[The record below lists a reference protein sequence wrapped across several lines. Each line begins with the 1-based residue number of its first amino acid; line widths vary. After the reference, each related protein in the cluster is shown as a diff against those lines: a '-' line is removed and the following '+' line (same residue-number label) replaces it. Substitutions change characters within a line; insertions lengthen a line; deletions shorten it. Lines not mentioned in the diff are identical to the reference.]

1 MKHFKRAAA
10 MLLAVVLSL
19 CLAVTA
25 FAADTEQKTGSLT
38 VTGSGLWVPAADA
51 TGAGTG
57 KNVTAIRMFTA
68 RVTGDA
74 AADPVQ
80 KNEFD
85 SYVLEEKWGDFFK
98 QTDLFNNVK
107 TAGGITDTAVTADT
121 ITKEALS
128 DAAVAYVKS
137 LTNNET
143 TNAGTLADF
152 AHKAQNWARKN
163 STTLSAKPSLVTVKA
178 ATQDAGE
185 DKTKGTA
192 AFNDLPAGY
201 YLVFPDGGSTGDNS
215 RGTDAILVNVPR
227 NGGNTAVKIKST
239 FPTVDKKV
247 QTTEG
252 GNSTDNGTAQVGD
265 TVTFKLTAKVPD
277 MTDYDK
283 YTFKFIDK
291 LSDGLEFVADS
302 VEVNIAKNKITAGA
316 NTYSATYEDT
326 TKTLTVAF
334 DDLKNV
340 VKNGTDKV
348 ATDDEIVVTYK
359 AKITKDAVTTNPAKN
374 TVYLEYSNNPGTNE
388 LGKSN
393 PDESKVYTYDINIF
407 KFYKGEENAETALAN
422 ATFKLTASEES
433 TSEAIKLV
441 AEADGKTY
449 HVADAKELEDT
460 SVTKVT
466 EVTTGA
472 DGKITIKGLKAGTY
486 YLHETIAPTGYNK
499 LKKPIEIKI
508 DVTNNDYTKPS
519 YTVNGT
525 PNKANDSTI
534 KVENVKGVMLPETGS
549 IGTIGLTALGVAVVL
564 LGVFAPRKKKKE
576 NQ

>member
-25 FAADTEQKTGSLT
+25 FADNTDQPTGTLR
-38 VTGSGLWVPAADA
+38 VTGSGLYIPGEDEAAK
-51 TGAGTG
+51 G

-68 RVTGDA
+68 RATEA
-74 AADPVQ
+74 ATP
-80 KNEFD
+80 NPNTFD
-85 SYVLEEKWGDFFK
+85 SYVLENKWEGFFK
-98 QTDLFNNVK
+98 QDEIFNAMK
-107 TAGGITDTAVTADT
+107 TAGATTVSTANDLDSA
-121 ITKEALS
+121 ALS
-128 DAAVAYVKS
+128 DAAVAYINTLLS
-137 LTNNET
+137 ET
-143 TNAGTLADF
+143 TTTKGTTLVEF
-152 AHKAQNWARKN
+152 AHKAQKWVRSDEHKADFTDNVLKFT
-163 STTLSAKPSLVTVKA
+163 ST
-178 ATQDAGE
+178 ATPVSGDT

-192 AFNDLPAGY
+192 TFSGLTAGY
-201 YLVFPDGGSTGDNS
+201 YLVFPEGGSTGDNS
-215 RGTDAILVNVPR
+215 RGTDAILVNVPK
-227 NGGNTAVKIKST
+227 NGGVTEQIIKST

-252 GNSTDNGTAQVGD
+252 GNPTDNGTAQVGD

-302 VEVNIAKNKITAGA
+302 VEVNIANNKITAGA

-576 NQ
+576 NR

>member
-25 FAADTEQKTGSLT
+25 FADNTVQSTGNLT
-38 VTGSGLWVPAADA
+38 VTGSGLYNPGD
-51 TGAGTG
+51 GAGKG

-74 AADPVQ
+74 TADPAQ

-85 SYVLEEKWGDFFK
+85 SYVLEKKWEDFFK
-98 QTDLFNNVK
+98 QAEIFSAMKNASVIGSDVEAT
-107 TAGGITDTAVTADT
+107 GITAD
-121 ITKEALS
+121 ELS
-128 DAAVAYVKS
+128 NAAVAYLKNLQNDKS
-137 LTNNET
+137 NK
-143 TNAGTLADF
+143 GTLADF
-152 AHKAQNWARKN
+152 AHKAQKWARKN
-163 STTLSAKPSLVTVKA
+163 STTLSADPSLVTVA
-178 ATQDAGE
+178 AAAQDSGE

-192 AFNDLPAGY
+192 KFSGLTAGY
-201 YLVFPDGGSTGDNS
+201 YLVFPEGGSTGDNA
-215 RGTDAILVNVPR
+215 RGTDAILVNVPK
-227 NGGNTAVKIKST
+227 NGGVTEQTIKST

-247 QTTEG
+247 
-252 GNSTDNGTAQVGD
+252 STDNNTYQDNTTAQVGD

-277 MTDYDK
+277 MADYTA
-283 YTFKFIDK
+283 YKFVFHDT
-291 LSDGLEFVADS
+291 LSNGLEFVANS
-302 VEVNIAKNKITAGA
+302 VEVSIASNKITAGD
-316 NTYSATYEDT
+316 NTYSATYVDG
-326 TKTLTVAF
+326 TKKLTVAF
-334 DDLKNV
+334 TDLKNV
-340 VKNGTDKV
+340 VKSGTDKV

-359 AKITKDAVTTNPAKN
+359 AKITKDAVTTNPATNKAH
-374 TVYLEYSNNPGTNE
+374 LEYSNDPSGT
-388 LGKSN
+388 GTGTSN

-407 KFYKGEENAETALAN
+407 KYYKGEGNTETGLAN
-422 ATFKLTASEES
+422 ATFKLTSSEES
-433 TSEAIKLV
+433 TSTAIELV
-441 AEADGKTY
+441 KEDGAGLVY
-449 HVADAKELEDT
+449 HVKGDNETGAV
-460 SVTKVT
+460 S

-499 LKKPIEIKI
+499 LKKPIKIEIT
-508 DVTNNDYTKPS
+508 VTDNNYTTPS
-519 YTVNGT
+519 YKVDD
-525 PNKANDSTI
+525 KANADNTI

>member
-25 FAADTEQKTGSLT
+25 FADNTDQPTGTLR
-38 VTGSGLWVPAADA
+38 VTGSGLYNPGD
-51 TGAGTG
+51 GAGKG

-74 AADPVQ
+74 TADPAQ

-85 SYVLEEKWGDFFK
+85 SYVLEKKWEDFFK
-98 QTDLFNNVK
+98 QDEIFNAMK
-107 TAGGITDTAVTADT
+107 TAGATTVSTANDLDSA
-121 ITKEALS
+121 ALS
-128 DAAVAYVKS
+128 DAAVAYINTLLS
-137 LTNNET
+137 ET
-143 TNAGTLADF
+143 TTTKGTTLVGF

-201 YLVFPDGGSTGDNS
+201 YLVFPEGGSTGNNS

-227 NGGNTAVKIKST
+227 DGGNTAVEIKST

-252 GNSTDNGTAQVGD
+252 GNPTDNGTAQVGD

-334 DDLKNV
+334 VDLKNV

-374 TVYLEYSNNPGTNE
+374 TVYLEYSNNPGTDE

-393 PDESKVYTYDINIF
+393 PDESKVYTYDIEIH
-407 KFYKGEENAETALAN
+407 KFHTEDIDANRLAN
-422 ATFKLTASEES
+422 ATFKLTSDVDGNNVV
-433 TSEAIKLV
+433 KLV
-441 AEADGKTY
+441 AETDANAY
-449 HVADAKELEDT
+449 HVQGDGETGVDT
-460 SVTKVT
+460 
-466 EVTTGA
+466 VTT
-472 DGKITIKGLKAGTY
+472 DVTGKINIKGLKDGTY

-499 LKKPIEIKI
+499 LKKPIKI
-508 DVTNNDYTKPS
+508 DITVTGEAYT
-519 YTVNGT
+519 T
-525 PNKANDSTI
+525 PTYKVDEVDQNTSNII

>member
-38 VTGSGLWVPAADA
+38 VTGSGMWNPSESK
-51 TGAGTG
+51 G
-57 KNVTAIRMFTA
+57 KEVTAIRMFTA

-74 AADPVQ
+74 TTNPAQ

-85 SYVLEEKWGDFFK
+85 SYVLEEKWEAFFK
-98 QTDLFNNVK
+98 QDEVFTAMK
-107 TAGGITDTAVTADT
+107 TAGVIGNEVEATAITAD
-121 ITKEALS
+121 ELN
-128 DAAVAYVKS
+128 DAAVAYLKTLQNDNS
-137 LTNNET
+137 NK
-143 TNAGTLADF
+143 GTLADF
-152 AHKAQNWARKN
+152 AHKAQKWARDN
-163 STTLSAKPSLVTVKA
+163 YATLSAEPSLVTVEA
-178 ATQDAGE
+178 AAQDSGE

-192 AFNDLPAGY
+192 SFKDLTAGY
-201 YLVFPDGGSTGDNS
+201 YLVFPEGGSTGDNS
-215 RGTDAILVNVPR
+215 RGTDAILVNVPK
-227 NGGNTAVKIKST
+227 NGGVTEQTIKST

-252 GNSTDNGTAQVGD
+252 GDSTDNGTAQVGD

-277 MTDYDK
+277 MTDYNS
-283 YTFKFIDK
+283 YTFKFIDT
-291 LSDGLEFVADS
+291 LSDGLEFVANS
-302 VEVNIAKNKITAGA
+302 VEVNIANNKIEAGA
-316 NTYSATYEDT
+316 NTYSETFVDG

-334 DDLKNV
+334 ADLKNV
-340 VKNGTDKV
+340 VKSGTDKV

-374 TVYLEYSNNPGTNE
+374 TVYLEYSNNPGTDE

-407 KFYKGEENAETALAN
+407 KFYTNESNTETALAN
-422 ATFKLTASEES
+422 ATFKLTASEDS
-433 TSEAIKLV
+433 TSTAIELV
-441 AEADGKTY
+441 KEEGTDLVY
-449 HVADAKELEDT
+449 HVKGNNEAGAVST
-460 SVTKVT
+460 
-466 EVTTGA
+466 VTTGA

-499 LKKPIEIKI
+499 LKKPIKIEIT
-508 DVTNNDYTKPS
+508 VTNDYTAPS
-519 YTVNGT
+519 YKVDGT
-525 PNKANDSTI
+525 TQDNNTI
-534 KVENVKGVMLPETGS
+534 KVKNVKGVMLPETGS

>member
-25 FAADTEQKTGSLT
+25 FADNTDQPTGTLR
-38 VTGSGLWVPAADA
+38 VTGSGLYIPGEDEAAK
-51 TGAGTG
+51 G

-68 RVTGDA
+68 RATEA
-74 AADPVQ
+74 ATP
-80 KNEFD
+80 NPNTFD
-85 SYVLEEKWGDFFK
+85 SYVLENKWEGFFK
-98 QTDLFNNVK
+98 QDEIFNAMK
-107 TAGGITDTAVTADT
+107 TAGATTVSTANDLDSA
-121 ITKEALS
+121 ALS
-128 DAAVAYVKS
+128 DAAVAYINTLLS
-137 LTNNET
+137 ET
-143 TNAGTLADF
+143 TTTKGTTLVEF
-152 AHKAQNWARKN
+152 AHKAQKWVRSDEHKADFTDNVLKFT
-163 STTLSAKPSLVTVKA
+163 ST
-178 ATQDAGE
+178 ATPVSGDT

-192 AFNDLPAGY
+192 TFSGLTAGY
-201 YLVFPDGGSTGDNS
+201 YLVFPEGGSTGDNS
-215 RGTDAILVNVPR
+215 RGTDAILVNVPK
-227 NGGNTAVKIKST
+227 NGDVTEQTIKSA

-576 NQ
+576 NR

>member
-38 VTGSGLWVPAADA
+38 VTGSGMWNPSESK
-51 TGAGTG
+51 G
-57 KNVTAIRMFTA
+57 KEVTAIRMFTA

-74 AADPVQ
+74 TVDPAQ

-85 SYVLEEKWGDFFK
+85 SYVLENKWEGFFK
-98 QTDLFNNVK
+98 QDEIFNAMK
-107 TAGGITDTAVTADT
+107 TAGATTVSTANDLDSA
-121 ITKEALS
+121 ALS
-128 DAAVAYVKS
+128 DAAVAYINTLLS
-137 LTNNET
+137 ET
-143 TNAGTLADF
+143 TTTKGTTLVEF
-152 AHKAQNWARKN
+152 AHKAQKWVRSDEHKADFTDNVLKFT
-163 STTLSAKPSLVTVKA
+163 ST
-178 ATQDAGE
+178 ATPVSGDT

-192 AFNDLPAGY
+192 TFSGLTAGY
-201 YLVFPDGGSTGDNS
+201 YLVFPEGGSTGDNS
-215 RGTDAILVNVPR
+215 RGTDAILVNVPK
-227 NGGNTAVKIKST
+227 NGGVTEQTIKSA

-252 GNSTDNGTAQVGD
+252 GNPTDNGTAQVGD

-302 VEVNIAKNKITAGA
+302 VEVNIANNKITAGA

-576 NQ
+576 NR

>member
-38 VTGSGLWVPAADA
+38 VTGSGMWNPSESK
-51 TGAGTG
+51 G
-57 KNVTAIRMFTA
+57 KEVTAIRMFTA

-74 AADPVQ
+74 TADPAQ

-85 SYVLEEKWGDFFK
+85 SYVLEKKWEAFFK
-98 QTDLFNNVK
+98 QDEVFTAMK
-107 TAGGITDTAVTADT
+107 TASVIGNEVEATAITAD
-121 ITKEALS
+121 ELN
-128 DAAVAYVKS
+128 DAAVAYLKTLQNDNS
-137 LTNNET
+137 NK
-143 TNAGTLADF
+143 GTLADF
-152 AHKAQNWARKN
+152 AHKAQKWARDN
-163 STTLSAKPSLVTVKA
+163 YETLSADPSLVTVKA
-178 ATQDAGE
+178 ATQDSDE

-192 AFNDLPAGY
+192 TFTDLTAGY
-201 YLVFPDGGSTGDNS
+201 YLVFPEGGSTGKGN

-227 NGGNTAVKIKST
+227 GGKNTAAEIKST
-239 FPTVDKKV
+239 FPTVDKQVSNDKTNY
-247 QTTEG
+247 Q
-252 GNSTDNGTAQVGD
+252 DNTTAQVGD

-277 MTDYDK
+277 MADYTA
-283 YTFKFIDK
+283 YKFVFHDT
-291 LSDGLEFVADS
+291 LSNGLEFVANS
-302 VEVNIAKNKITAGA
+302 VEVSIASNKITAGD
-316 NTYSATYEDT
+316 NTYSATYVDG
-326 TKTLTVAF
+326 TKKLTVAF
-334 DDLKNV
+334 TDLKNV
-340 VKNGTDKV
+340 VKSGTDKV

-374 TVYLEYSNNPGTNE
+374 TVYLEYSNNPGTDE

-407 KFYKGEENAETALAN
+407 KFYTNESNTETALAN
-422 ATFKLTASEES
+422 ATFKLTASEDS
-433 TSEAIKLV
+433 TSTAIELV
-441 AEADGKTY
+441 KEEGTDLVYHVKGNNEADAVST
-449 HVADAKELEDT
+449 
-460 SVTKVT
+460 
-466 EVTTGA
+466 VTTGA

-499 LKKPIEIKI
+499 LKKPIKIEITVA
-508 DVTNNDYTKPS
+508 DGNYTTPS
-519 YTVNGT
+519 YKVDD
-525 PNKANDSTI
+525 KANTGNTI

-576 NQ
+576 NR

>member
-38 VTGSGLWVPAADA
+38 VTGSGMWNPSESK
-51 TGAGTG
+51 G
-57 KNVTAIRMFTA
+57 KEVTAIRMFTA

-74 AADPVQ
+74 TTNPAQ

-85 SYVLEEKWGDFFK
+85 SYVLEEKWEAFFK
-98 QTDLFNNVK
+98 QDEVFTAMK
-107 TAGGITDTAVTADT
+107 TAGATTVSTANDLDSA
-121 ITKEALS
+121 ALS
-128 DAAVAYVKS
+128 DAAVAYINTLLS
-137 LTNNET
+137 ET
-143 TNAGTLADF
+143 TTTKGTTLVEF

-163 STTLSAKPSLVTVKA
+163 STTLSADPSLVTVA
-178 ATQDAGE
+178 AAAQDSGE

-192 AFNDLPAGY
+192 KFSGLTAGY
-201 YLVFPDGGSTGDNS
+201 YLVFPEGGSTGDNA
-215 RGTDAILVNVPR
+215 RGTDAILVNVPK
-227 NGGNTAVKIKST
+227 NGGVTEQTIKST

-247 QTTEG
+247 
-252 GNSTDNGTAQVGD
+252 STDNNTYQDNTTAQVGD

-277 MTDYDK
+277 MADYTA
-283 YTFKFIDK
+283 YKFVFHDT
-291 LSDGLEFVADS
+291 LSNGLEFVANS
-302 VEVNIAKNKITAGA
+302 VEVSIASNKITAGD
-316 NTYSATYEDT
+316 NTYSATYVDDT
-326 TKTLTVAF
+326 KKLTVAF
-334 DDLKNV
+334 TDLKNV
-340 VKNGTDKV
+340 VKSGTDKV

-359 AKITKDAVTTNPAKN
+359 AKITKDAVTTNPATNKAH
-374 TVYLEYSNNPGTNE
+374 LEYSNDPSGT
-388 LGKSN
+388 GTGTSN

-407 KFYKGEENAETALAN
+407 KYYKGEGNTETGLAN
-422 ATFKLTASEES
+422 ATFKLTSSEES
-433 TSEAIKLV
+433 TSTAIELV
-441 AEADGKTY
+441 NEGGAGLVY
-449 HVADAKELEDT
+449 HVKGDNETGAV
-460 SVTKVT
+460 S

-499 LKKPIEIKI
+499 LKKPIKIEIT
-508 DVTNNDYTKPS
+508 VTDNNYTTPS
-519 YTVNGT
+519 YKVDD
-525 PNKANDSTI
+525 KANADNTI

-549 IGTIGLTALGVAVVL
+549 VGTIGLTALGVAVVL

>member
-25 FAADTEQKTGSLT
+25 FADNTDQPTGTLR
-38 VTGSGLWVPAADA
+38 VTGSGLYIPGEDEAAQ
-51 TGAGTG
+51 G

-68 RVTGDA
+68 RATEA
-74 AADPVQ
+74 ATP
-80 KNEFD
+80 NPNTFD
-85 SYVLEEKWGDFFK
+85 SYVLENKWEGFFK
-98 QTDLFNNVK
+98 QDEIFNAMK
-107 TAGGITDTAVTADT
+107 TAGATTVSTANDLDSA
-121 ITKEALS
+121 ALS
-128 DAAVAYVKS
+128 DAAVAYINTLLS
-137 LTNNET
+137 ET
-143 TNAGTLADF
+143 TTTKGTTLVEF
-152 AHKAQNWARKN
+152 AHKAQKWVRSDEHKADFTDNVLKFT
-163 STTLSAKPSLVTVKA
+163 ST
-178 ATQDAGE
+178 ATPVSGDT

-192 AFNDLPAGY
+192 TFSGLTAGY
-201 YLVFPDGGSTGDNS
+201 YLVFPEGGSTGDNS
-215 RGTDAILVNVPR
+215 RGTDAILVNVPK
-227 NGGNTAVKIKST
+227 NGGVTEQTIKSA

-252 GNSTDNGTAQVGD
+252 GNPTDNGTAQVGD

-302 VEVNIAKNKITAGA
+302 VEVNIANNKITAGA

-576 NQ
+576 NR

>member
-25 FAADTEQKTGSLT
+25 FAEGTAVPTGTLT
-38 VTGSGLWVPAADA
+38 VTGSGLYIPDE
-51 TGAGTG
+51 GAGKG

-68 RVTGDA
+68 RATEA
-74 AADPVQ
+74 ATP
-80 KNEFD
+80 NPNTFD
-85 SYVLEEKWGDFFK
+85 SYVLENKWEGFFK
-98 QTDLFNNVK
+98 QDEIFNAMK
-107 TAGGITDTAVTADT
+107 TAGATTVSTANDLDSA
-121 ITKEALS
+121 ALS
-128 DAAVAYVKS
+128 DAAVAYINTLLS
-137 LTNNET
+137 ET
-143 TNAGTLADF
+143 TTTKGTTLVEF
-152 AHKAQNWARKN
+152 AHKAQKWVRSDEHKADFTDNVLKFT
-163 STTLSAKPSLVTVKA
+163 ST
-178 ATQDAGE
+178 ATPVSGDT

-192 AFNDLPAGY
+192 TFSGLTAGY
-201 YLVFPDGGSTGDNS
+201 YLVFPEGGSTGDNS
-215 RGTDAILVNVPR
+215 RGTDAILVNVPK
-227 NGGNTAVKIKST
+227 NGGVTEQTIKSA

-252 GNSTDNGTAQVGD
+252 GNPTDNGTAQVGD

-302 VEVNIAKNKITAGA
+302 VEVNIANNKITAGA

-576 NQ
+576 NR

>member
-25 FAADTEQKTGSLT
+25 FADNTDQPTGTLR
-38 VTGSGLWVPAADA
+38 VTGSGLYIPGEDEAAK
-51 TGAGTG
+51 G

-68 RVTGDA
+68 RATEA
-74 AADPVQ
+74 ATP
-80 KNEFD
+80 NPNTFD
-85 SYVLEEKWGDFFK
+85 SYVLENKWEGFFK
-98 QTDLFNNVK
+98 QDEIFNAMK
-107 TAGGITDTAVTADT
+107 TAGATTVSTANDLDSA
-121 ITKEALS
+121 ALS
-128 DAAVAYVKS
+128 DAAVAYINTLLS
-137 LTNNET
+137 ET
-143 TNAGTLADF
+143 TTTKGTTLVEF
-152 AHKAQNWARKN
+152 AHKAQKWVRSDEHKADFTDNVLKFT
-163 STTLSAKPSLVTVKA
+163 ST
-178 ATQDAGE
+178 ATPVSGDT

-192 AFNDLPAGY
+192 TFSGLTAGY
-201 YLVFPDGGSTGDNS
+201 YLVFPEGGSTGDNS
-215 RGTDAILVNVPR
+215 RGTDAILVNVPK
-227 NGGNTAVKIKST
+227 NGGVTEQTIKSA

-252 GNSTDNGTAQVGD
+252 GNPTDNGTAQVGD

-302 VEVNIAKNKITAGA
+302 VEVNIANNKITAGA

-460 SVTKVT
+460 SVAKVT

-576 NQ
+576 NR

>member
-38 VTGSGLWVPAADA
+38 VTGSGMWNPSESK
-51 TGAGTG
+51 G
-57 KNVTAIRMFTA
+57 KEVTAIRMFTA

-74 AADPVQ
+74 TTNPAQ

-85 SYVLEEKWGDFFK
+85 SYVLEEKWEAFFK
-98 QTDLFNNVK
+98 QDEVFTAMK
-107 TAGGITDTAVTADT
+107 TAGATTVSTANDLDSA
-121 ITKEALS
+121 ALS
-128 DAAVAYVKS
+128 DAAVAYINTLLS
-137 LTNNET
+137 ET
-143 TNAGTLADF
+143 TTTKGTTLVEF
-152 AHKAQNWARKN
+152 AHKAQKWVRSDEHKADFTDNVLKFT
-163 STTLSAKPSLVTVKA
+163 ST
-178 ATQDAGE
+178 ATPVSGDT

-192 AFNDLPAGY
+192 TFSGLTAGY
-201 YLVFPDGGSTGDNS
+201 YLVFPEGGSTGDNS
-215 RGTDAILVNVPR
+215 RGTDAILVNVPK
-227 NGGNTAVKIKST
+227 NGGVTEQTIKSA

-252 GNSTDNGTAQVGD
+252 GNPTDNGTAQVGD

-302 VEVNIAKNKITAGA
+302 VEVNIANNKITAGA

-576 NQ
+576 NR

>member
-25 FAADTEQKTGSLT
+25 FADNTDQPTGTLR
-38 VTGSGLWVPAADA
+38 VTGSGLYIPGEDEAAK
-51 TGAGTG
+51 G

-68 RVTGDA
+68 RATEA
-74 AADPVQ
+74 ATP
-80 KNEFD
+80 NPNTFD
-85 SYVLEEKWGDFFK
+85 SYVLENKWEGFFK
-98 QTDLFNNVK
+98 QDEIFNAMK
-107 TAGGITDTAVTADT
+107 TAGATTVSTANDLDSA
-121 ITKEALS
+121 ALS
-128 DAAVAYVKS
+128 DAAVAYINTLLS
-137 LTNNET
+137 ET
-143 TNAGTLADF
+143 TTTKGTTLVEF
-152 AHKAQNWARKN
+152 AHKAQKWVRSDEHKADFTDNVLKFT
-163 STTLSAKPSLVTVKA
+163 ST
-178 ATQDAGE
+178 ATPISGDT

-192 AFNDLPAGY
+192 TFSGLTAGY
-201 YLVFPDGGSTGDNS
+201 YLVFPEGGSTGDNS
-215 RGTDAILVNVPR
+215 RGTDAILVNVPK
-227 NGGNTAVKIKST
+227 NGGVTEQTIKSA

-252 GNSTDNGTAQVGD
+252 GNPTDNGTAQVGD

-302 VEVNIAKNKITAGA
+302 VEVNIANNKITAGA

-508 DVTNNDYTKPS
+508 DVTNNNYTKPS

-576 NQ
+576 NR

>member
-25 FAADTEQKTGSLT
+25 FADNTDQPTGILR
-38 VTGSGLWVPAADA
+38 VTGSGLYIPGEDEAAK
-51 TGAGTG
+51 G

-68 RVTGDA
+68 RATEA
-74 AADPVQ
+74 ATP
-80 KNEFD
+80 NPNTFD
-85 SYVLEEKWGDFFK
+85 SYVLENKWEGFFK
-98 QTDLFNNVK
+98 QDEIFNAMK
-107 TAGGITDTAVTADT
+107 TAGATTVSTANDLDSA
-121 ITKEALS
+121 ALS
-128 DAAVAYVKS
+128 DAAVAYINTLLS
-137 LTNNET
+137 ET
-143 TNAGTLADF
+143 TTTKGTTLVEF
-152 AHKAQNWARKN
+152 AHKAQKWVRSDEHKADFTDNVLKFT
-163 STTLSAKPSLVTVKA
+163 ST
-178 ATQDAGE
+178 ATPVSGDT

-192 AFNDLPAGY
+192 TFSGLTAGY
-201 YLVFPDGGSTGDNS
+201 YLVFPEGGSTGDNS
-215 RGTDAILVNVPR
+215 RGTDAILVNVPK
-227 NGGNTAVKIKST
+227 NGGVTEQTIKSA

-252 GNSTDNGTAQVGD
+252 GNPTDNGTAQVGD

-302 VEVNIAKNKITAGA
+302 VEVNIANNKITAGA

-576 NQ
+576 NR